1 MDVALDLSSTFH
13 SYNEK
18 LRQAERYLPFSV
30 KGLKAVTARAINRR
44 EDDVVSIRKL
54 AEGGHNR
61 TFTLTMQ
68 DGLEVIAR
76 IPYPKTVPKKYA
88 IASEVATMDFI
99 RLHGV
104 SVPRVYDYSI
114 TAHNCVGAEYMIMEK
129 VGGKLLWEFWDILT
143 PQGRDRIIE
152 QIVKME
158 ATLFSIHLPAS
169 GSIYY
174 KKDLDD
180 HVKTAEI
187 LSPNGSPDF
196 CVGPSAAASWWYQE
210 RAEMT
215 FDRGPCMWSPCSLT
229 YRTDETARY

>member
-1 MDVALDLSSTFH
+1 
-13 SYNEK
+13 
-18 LRQAERYLPFSV
+18 
-30 KGLKAVTARAINRR
+30 
-44 EDDVVSIRKL
+44 
-54 AEGGHNR
+54 
-61 TFTLTMQ
+61 MQ

-88 IASEVATMDFI
+88 IASEVATMDFV

-104 SVPRVYDYSI
+104 PVPRVYDYSI
-114 TAHNCVGAEYMIMEK
+114 TTQNCVGAEYMIMER
-129 VGGKLLWEFWDILT
+129 VGGKLLGEFWNVLT

-158 ATLFSIHLPAS
+158 ATLFSIDFPAS

-174 KKDLDD
+174 KKDLDN
-180 HVKTAEI
+180 HVETAEI

-210 RAEMT
+210 RAEMA
-215 FDRGPCMWSPCSLT
+215 FDRGPCMWSQCSLT
-229 YRTDETARY
+229 